1 MPKRTTPLTD
11 MQIRAIKPA
20 AKDIKTFDGHGLF
33 LLVTPTGGRLWRLK
47 YRFGGREKLLTL
59 GAYPQI
65 SLSDVRQKRE
75 EARML
80 LAKGID
86 PGAARKEQAATILR
100 EQETFEMVARE
111 WHNQFKNLSVNKASF
126 SEGNY
131 CRCHM

>member
-20 AKDIKTFDGHGLF
+20 AKDTKTFDGHGLF

-65 SLSDVRQKRE
+65 SLSDARQKRE
-75 EARML
+75 DARVL
-80 LAKGID
+80 LANGID
-86 PGAARKEQAATILR
+86 PGEARKVQVASLLR
-100 EQETFEMVARE
+100 ECQ
-111 WHNQFKNLSVNKASF
+111 
-126 SEGNY
+126 
-131 CRCHM
+131 